1 MIKIFSFSAFLLST
15 KLVFIG
21 TVFSLHISKKAEK
34 EINKTFETTE
44 VKLVPTLSESVSGI
58 DQDRLFTVYQQ
69 ATVLGYA
76 YLGEASSQ
84 TDTYEYLVVFDAS
97 FAVKKAK
104 VLVYREDYGSEIGSK
119 RWLKQFLN
127 KTPADRFVYRKNI
140 AAISGATISVKSMTN
155 AMNNLMISLASWQNN
170 GKPNKA

>member
-1 MIKIFSFSAFLLST
+1 MSLFSFSAFILSL
-15 KLVFIG
+15 KLSFIG
-21 TVFSLHISKKAEK
+21 VAFGVNVSKKADK
-34 EINKTFETTE
+34 EIKKTFDVEQTT
-44 VKLVPTLSESVSGI
+44 LVQTLAQDVPGI
-58 DQDRLFTVYQQ
+58 DQERLYTVFNEG
-69 ATVLGYA
+69 VLLGYA

-84 TDTYEYLVVFDAS
+84 TDTYEYLVIFDAN
-97 FAVKKAK
+97 FTVKKAK

-127 KTPADRFVYRKNI
+127 KTPKDRFAYRQNI

-170 GKPNKA
+170 ETANKS